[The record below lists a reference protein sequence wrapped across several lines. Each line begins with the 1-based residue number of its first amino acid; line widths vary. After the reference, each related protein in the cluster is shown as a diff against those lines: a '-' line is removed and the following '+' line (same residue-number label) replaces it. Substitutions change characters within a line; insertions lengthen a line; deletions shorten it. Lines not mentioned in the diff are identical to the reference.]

1 MGEVKQIDMK
11 NRIYYFYNDIIDIKN
26 VDPILLKIDRRSY
39 KNIGIYNIGYIIQ
52 LKKLMIVKTFTV

>member
-26 VDPILLKIDRRSY
+26 VDPILLKINKKSY

-52 LKKLMIVKTFTV
+52 LKKLMIV